1 MYVISLLDRLD
12 MGGTM
17 WLLLRDHDTVMSG
30 SHNHEFETPDMG
42 MRKRSVPASDVEN
55 FRRSSLYCVL
65 RKKYNKCELEGT
77 SLELVLVAAFARTAM
92 GWSADAQGAKS
103 RQPYAG

>member
-30 SHNHEFETPDMG
+30 SHSHELEVSEQG
-42 MRKRSVPASDVEN
+42 MRKRSTPASD
-55 FRRSSLYCVL
+55 L
-65 RKKYNKCELEGT
+65 
-77 SLELVLVAAFARTAM
+77 
-92 GWSADAQGAKS
+92 
-103 RQPYAG
+103 